1 MKRKNKFILGTAG
14 LALSLIGFGVGVY
27 GLNTKTASADS
38 VNVGIARTEDGRVIE
53 SGGAINEPFVYSVD
67 TQLLSYIEYQKPNS
81 DLWEKYHEDT
91 VIDGVEGWYSFRVK
105 GFNAG
110 EEPYRV
116 YYDVTAPLGCVFD
129 AVSAKGSGSV
139 TSNSYV
145 KYQATDSG
153 SGIDK
158 MYVYKPN
165 STVFEEYT
173 DGTLFTENGT
183 YLFKACDKAGN
194 VTETIHEITLNLM
207 QAQLYVDD
215 EPVESGSYTN
225 GEYVQFVSN
234 GICFVKKPGT
244 SYFTVYDSG
253 MELEA
258 EGRYEFYATDE
269 VGEKTETYVV
279 IVDREAVTGMF
290 TKVTY
295 ANWYNYRISWLK
307 QSPDTTAPVVRVTVN
322 GYDYEF
328 DSIVYT
334 LAGKQYDVVIY
345 DAAGN
350 TWSGSFTGG
359 SIDIPTITLQQV
371 YWEYQDIFTGEY
383 SAFNE
388 YESAISS
395 AVSRERALCEFRY
408 WETEAW
414 DQGIAMD
421 LKDSVNAKN
430 GRYYLYKSE
439 ENPDKQV
446 AYFTEE
452 RLNEVCRKY
461 ASENVKSYYYWE
473 KEPVGE
479 VDYKLDAYS
488 GQNKVVGK
496 TVELREGL
504 KYTLDGEEY
513 TELTI
518 TKPGAHKLLIE
529 DGYGGSVEYDVTILG
544 APPTLQ
550 YALGENTPVR
560 AGFNRT
566 YYLGDKVTL
575 SIPLELDE
583 MAMFAVYSDGELLG
597 YYDVGTECVIEES
610 GSYTAKAMN
619 HYGITKEFTFVI
631 SMNSPAI
638 AVNKDEAEEL
648 LDINIADSVD
658 REANITYIEIA
669 KSTDGG
675 RTWGILTEDDFGT
688 TIAVDVLHYSFESAG
703 LYKITVTD
711 EFRTGIDAITET
723 VSFKQDFIDNVGD
736 EWEDGNNSVD
746 DSIKDNAVEKADYSE
761 LLGGVVSGVVGAV
774 VVSVVVVLI
783 LKRRGVI

>member
-1 MKRKNKFILGTAG
+1 MKKKNKLILGATG
-14 LALSLIGFGVGVY
+14 LAVSLVAFVAGMY
-27 GLNTKTASADS
+27 GLNAKIASADS
-38 VNVGIARTEDGRVIE
+38 VNVGVARTESGRVIE
-53 SGGAINEPFVYSVD
+53 SGGAVNEPFVYSVD
-67 TQLLSYIEYQKPNS
+67 EQFVNYVEYQTPDSTEWK
-81 DLWEKYHEDT
+81 KYYEDT
-91 VIDGVEGWYSFRVK
+91 LVGDTEGWYLFRLYR
-105 GFNAG
+105 FNEG
-110 EEPYRV
+110 EEPYQV

-139 TSNSYV
+139 TGNSYV

-173 DGTLFTENGT
+173 EGTQFTANGT
-183 YLFKACDKAGN
+183 YLFKACDRAGN
-194 VTETIHEITLNLM
+194 ITETIHEITLNLVE
-207 QAQLYVDD
+207 AQLYVDGD
-215 EPVESGSYTN
+215 AVESGSYTN
-225 GEYVQFVSN
+225 GQKIQFVSN

-244 SYFTVYDSG
+244 SYFTVYDSDT
-253 MELEA
+253 ELTA

-279 IVDREAVTGMF
+279 IVDREAVVGMF

-307 QSPDTTAPVVRVTVN
+307 QNANTTAPVVRVTVN

-359 SIDIPTITLQQV
+359 SIDVPTITLQQV

-395 AVSRERALCEFRY
+395 AVSRERALCEFRT

-439 ENPDKQV
+439 ENPEKQV

-461 ASENVKSYYYWE
+461 AEENVESYYYWE

-496 TVELREGL
+496 AVELREGL

-529 DGYGGSVEYDVTILG
+529 DGYGGSVEYDVTILD
-544 APPTLQ
+544 APPTLH
-550 YALGENTPVR
+550 YALGENSPVR

-619 HYGITKEFTFVI
+619 HYGVTKEFTFVI

-648 LDINIADSVD
+648 LDIDIADSVD

-675 RTWGILTEDDFGT
+675 RTWEILAEDDFGT

-711 EFRTGIDAITET
+711 EFRTGIDAITEV
-723 VSFKQDFIDNVGD
+723 VSFKQDFIDNVVD
-736 EWEDGNNSVD
+736 EWEDGNSSID
-746 DSIKDNAVEKADYSE
+746 EEIKDNAVEKADYSE
-761 LLGGVVSGVVGAV
+761 LVGVVVSVVVGAV